1 MKVLQ
6 QLEEQYSF
14 IRDPAIGDAI
24 KEIKRLMA
32 GLRGVVQLVDEYA
45 THEDI
50 AEFAE
55 AVLKNEEKDWYEV

>member
-1 MKVLQ
+1 MSVLK

-14 IRDPAIGDAI
+14 LRDPAIADAI
-24 KEIKRLMA
+24 KEIKRLQA
-32 GLRGVVQLVDEYA
+32 GLRGVVQLVDQYA

-55 AVLKNEEKDWYEV
+55 AVLNNEENEWK